1 MTNREENALGIS
13 QGDFDNWMKNL
24 LPKLAAVGAEV
35 SIVATRVTRDTE
47 CKILWE
53 NLVGF
58 WMALGGDADELIA
71 AASVEAITNIESL
84 PEPECIGCKDCL
96 EICCEDR
103 QTPYTG
109 GDQNIATSA

>member
-1 MTNREENALGIS
+1 MTGNSENALGIS

-24 LPKLAAVGAEV
+24 LPKLAAVGADV
-35 SIVATRVTRDTE
+35 SIVASRVTRDAE
-47 CKILWE
+47 CKILWQ

-58 WMALGGDADELIA
+58 WMALGGDADELVA
-71 AASVEAITNIESL
+71 AASVEAIINIESL
-84 PEPECIGCKDCL
+84 PGPECIGCKDCL

-109 GDQNIATSA
+109 GGIATSA